1 MNFWGLVEIKVI
13 MRKREVKRVLVTEG
27 KLKAVKKC
35 MDFTG
40 WGLSKS
46 KKYVDRIEVE
56 VEKEES
62 NNRSE

>member
-46 KKYVDRIEVE
+46 KNMLIEL
-56 VEKEES
+56 K
-62 NNRSE
+62 